1 MNLQSAVA
9 KLRVARNKTV
19 LGILSSKGGMSDMSS
34 VNLDRSISTRA
45 RVKDREQGKCVIDNQ
60 NKSHIDNYRKKNQK
74 QNTVSQIDRVNR
86 LKKDNSTFQGNYR
99 HGRLNGNQKGS
110 ITNDRSNLGSNTRN
124 VLQNKSILSDGGGA
138 INSSSMYENSR
149 KAQDYSSI
157 GTKL

>member
-60 NKSHIDNYRKKNQK
+60 NKSHIDNYRKKN
-74 QNTVSQIDRVNR
+74 
-86 LKKDNSTFQGNYR
+86 
-99 HGRLNGNQKGS
+99 
-110 ITNDRSNLGSNTRN
+110 
-124 VLQNKSILSDGGGA
+124 
-138 INSSSMYENSR
+138 
-149 KAQDYSSI
+149 
-157 GTKL
+157 